1 MEDTLRNGASPGP
14 AVRQRMLVWTAA
26 LLTAAALAI
35 FCQIGIAAA
44 DARLATNINRAGAQ
58 RMLSQRI
65 VLAYCKIGLGIMPVE
80 SRRELNDSLELF
92 DRQLIDLKTYAPT
105 PDIREALEL
114 VERIWE
120 PFKIM
125 AKKPVTRDRARQLWN
140 QDEDLLHTSQKV
152 VRLLQ
157 DFSGR
162 HYARLVNISG
172 RQRMLSQ
179 RLAKLYMLREWGFDS
194 ITLEDDMETARIEF
208 VGALRT
214 LQEAQENSDE
224 IRRMLEEVALQ
235 WTWFDSALNLVN
247 EDPFPLIVTDSS
259 QLILQ
264 GMDRVTSMY
273 EGLSAAQ

>member
-1 MEDTLRNGASPGP
+1 
-14 AVRQRMLVWTAA
+14 MLGRAA
-26 LLTAAALAI
+26 ILLTAASLVI
-35 FCQIGIAAA
+35 SCQIGIAVA
-44 DARLATNINRAGAQ
+44 DAKLTYNINNAGTQ

-65 VLAYCKIGLGIMPVE
+65 VLAYCKLGLGVMPVE
-80 SRRELNDSLELF
+80 ARRELNDSLERF
-92 DRQLIDLKTYAPT
+92 DRQLIDLKSYAPT
-105 PDIREALEL
+105 PDIREALDI

-125 AKKPVTRDRARQLWN
+125 AKKPVTRDGARQLWN
-140 QDEDLLHTSQKV
+140 QDEDLLHASHKV

-157 DFSGR
+157 DLSGR
-162 HYARLVNISG
+162 QYARLVNISG

-194 ITLEDDMETARIEF
+194 ITLRDDMETARIEF

-224 IRRMLEEVALQ
+224 IRRKLEEVALQ
-235 WTWFDSALNLVN
+235 WTWFDSALNLVH

-264 GMDRVTSMY
+264 GMDRATSMY